1 VPSGI
6 VLGVATAV
14 SWGSADFLARFATR
28 NVGSI
33 RALLGM
39 QFWGAIFVTIL
50 LFFAR
55 DWGHLFDGS
64 GWQPWAWGILA
75 GSINTFAMLA
85 LYRAF
90 EIGKLSLVGPVSASY
105 PALTVILSLLSG
117 ERLSPYRAIGIVAA
131 LLGVV
136 FVATGEKSPDSPAVS
151 DQSNEVSTDSTKSR
165 GIPGHRVSGLGWAI
179 AAAISFAVLFWLLG
193 VRMIPRTG
201 ALATVW
207 LIRVSGALIT
217 LVVLLANKIS
227 LPVKNKRTRAQ
238 LYTMGYLDTAAFAL
252 SNLGMRIEQVA
263 VVSVLGSLYG
273 AVTVALA
280 AAFLKERIAP
290 MQWTGIA
297 AIFLGVV
304 LMNA

>member
-1 VPSGI
+1 MPNGI
-6 VLGVATAV
+6 VLGLATAV

-28 NVGSI
+28 TVGSV

-39 QFWGAIFVTIL
+39 QFWGAIFVTML
-50 LFFAR
+50 LFFAH

-75 GSINTFAMLA
+75 GTINTFAMLA

-105 PALTVILSLLSG
+105 PALTVLLSLFSG
-117 ERLSPYRAIGIVAA
+117 ERLSALRALGIVAA
-131 LLGVV
+131 LLGVIS
-136 FVATGEKSPDSPAVS
+136 VAAGEKASSAS
-151 DQSNEVSTDSTKSR
+151 AATDQPRAANRSSQKFSR
-165 GIPGHRVSGLGWAI
+165 VPGLGWAI
-179 AAAISFAVLFWLLG
+179 VAAASFAILFWLLG
-193 VRMIPRTG
+193 LRMIPRTG

-207 LIRVSGALIT
+207 LIRITGAVVTFI
-217 LVVLLANKIS
+217 VVLAKKIP
-227 LPVKNKRTRAQ
+227 LRVKSKRTRAQ
-238 LYTMGYLDTAAFAL
+238 LYSMGYFDTAAFAL
-252 SNLGMRIEQVA
+252 SNLGMRVEQVS

-280 AAFLKERIAP
+280 AIFLKERITP
-290 MQWTGIA
+290 LQWAGVA
-297 AIFLGVV
+297 AIFLGVA

>member
-6 VLGVATAV
+6 ALGVLTAV

-28 NVGSI
+28 TVGSV
-33 RALLGM
+33 RALFGM
-39 QFWGAIFVTIL
+39 QFWGVIFVTIL
-50 LFFAR
+50 LFFTR

-117 ERLSPYRAIGIVAA
+117 ERLSAYRAFGIVAA
-131 LLGVV
+131 VLGVI
-136 FVATGEKSPDSPAVS
+136 FVAAGEKSNAALAL
-151 DQSNEVSTDSTKSR
+151 SNESGDANSKAQKSS
-165 GIPGHRVSGLGWAI
+165 GVPGLGWAI
-179 AAAISFAVLFWLLG
+179 AAAFSFAILFWLLG
-193 VRMIPRTG
+193 RRMIPRTG

-207 LIRVSGALIT
+207 LIRVTGALIT
-217 LVVLLANKIS
+217 FMVLLATKIP

-263 VVSVLGSLYG
+263 VISVLGSLYG

-280 AAFLKERIAP
+280 AIFLKERVAP
-290 MQWTGIA
+290 LQWAGIA
-297 AIFLGVV
+297 AIFLGVA

>member
-1 VPSGI
+1 MPSGI
-6 VLGVATAV
+6 LLGVATAV
-14 SWGSADFLARFATR
+14 SWGSADFFARLATR
-28 NVGSI
+28 TVGSV

-50 LFFAR
+50 LLFVR

-64 GWQPWAWGILA
+64 GWRPWAWGILA

-85 LYRAF
+85 LYRGF

-117 ERLSPYRAIGIVAA
+117 ERLSAYRAIGIAAA

-136 FVATGEKSPDSPAVS
+136 FVAAGEKSPDSPAVS
-151 DQSNEVSTDSTKSR
+151 DQSNEARPASQELR
-165 GIPGHRVSGLGWAI
+165 GVIGTRVSGLGWAI
-179 AAAISFAVLFWLLG
+179 AAAIGFAILFWLLG

-207 LIRVSGALIT
+207 LIRVTGTMLT
-217 LVVLLANKIS
+217 FVVLLARKIP
-227 LPVKNKRTRAQ
+227 LRIKNKRARAQ
-238 LYTMGYLDTAAFAL
+238 LYTMGCLDAGAFAL

-280 AAFLKERIAP
+280 ATFLKERIAP
-290 MQWTGIA
+290 LQWTGIA
-297 AIFLGVV
+297 AIFLGVA

>member
-1 VPSGI
+1 
-6 VLGVATAV
+6 
-14 SWGSADFLARFATR
+14 
-28 NVGSI
+28 
-33 RALLGM
+33 M

-55 DWGHLFDGS
+55 DWGHLFDDS

-117 ERLSPYRAIGIVAA
+117 ERLSAYRALGIVAA
-131 LLGVV
+131 VLGVI
-136 FVATGEKSPDSPAVS
+136 FVAAGEKSSALLAL
-151 DQSNEVSTDSTKSR
+151 SNESGDANSNAQKSS
-165 GIPGHRVSGLGWAI
+165 GVPGLGWAI
-179 AAAISFAVLFWLLG
+179 AAAFSFAILFWLLG
-193 VRMIPRTG
+193 LRMIPRTG

-217 LVVLLANKIS
+217 FTVLLAEKIP

-263 VVSVLGSLYG
+263 VISVLGSLYG

-280 AAFLKERIAP
+280 AIFLKERIAP
-290 MQWTGIA
+290 LQWTGIA
-297 AIFLGVV
+297 AIFLGVA

>member
-1 VPSGI
+1 MPSGI
-6 VLGVATAV
+6 LLGVATAV

-28 NVGSI
+28 TVGSV

-50 LFFAR
+50 LLFFR

-75 GSINTFAMLA
+75 GCINTFAMLA

-117 ERLSPYRAIGIVAA
+117 EHLSAYRAMGIAAA

-136 FVATGEKSPDSPAVS
+136 FVAAGEKSPDLPAVS
-151 DQSNEVSTDSTKSR
+151 SQPNEANPASQESR
-165 GIPGHRVSGLGWAI
+165 GVMSSRVSGLGWAI
-179 AAAISFAVLFWLLG
+179 AAAIGFAILFWLLG
-193 VRMIPRTG
+193 IRMIPRAG

-207 LIRVSGALIT
+207 LIRITGAVLT
-217 LVVLLANKIS
+217 FVVLLARKIP
-227 LPVKNKRTRAQ
+227 LRIKNKRTRAQ
-238 LYTMGYLDTAAFAL
+238 LYSMGYLDTGAFAL

-290 MQWTGIA
+290 LQWTGIA
-297 AIFLGVV
+297 AIFLGVA

>member
-6 VLGVATAV
+6 ALGVLTAV

-28 NVGSI
+28 TVGSV
-33 RALLGM
+33 RALFGM
-39 QFWGAIFVTIL
+39 QFWGAIFVSIL

-117 ERLSPYRAIGIVAA
+117 ERLSAYRALGIVAA
-131 LLGVV
+131 VLGVI
-136 FVATGEKSPDSPAVS
+136 FVAAGEKSNAALAL
-151 DQSNEVSTDSTKSR
+151 SNESGDANSNAQKST
-165 GIPGHRVSGLGWAI
+165 GVPGLGWAI
-179 AAAISFAVLFWLLG
+179 AAAFSFAILFWLLG
-193 VRMIPRTG
+193 RRMIPRTG

-207 LIRVSGALIT
+207 LIRVTGALIT
-217 LVVLLANKIS
+217 FAVLLATKIP

-263 VVSVLGSLYG
+263 VISVLGSLYG

-280 AAFLKERIAP
+280 AIFLKERIAP
-290 MQWTGIA
+290 LQWTGIA
-297 AIFLGVV
+297 AIFLGVA

>member
-1 VPSGI
+1 MPSGI
-6 VLGVATAV
+6 LLGLATAV

-28 NVGSI
+28 SVGSV

-39 QFWGAIFVTIL
+39 QFCGAIFVTIL

-75 GSINTFAMLA
+75 GSINTFAMFA

-117 ERLSPYRAIGIVAA
+117 ERLSAYRAIGIAAA

-136 FVATGEKSPDSPAVS
+136 FVAAGEKSSDSPAVS
-151 DQSNEVSTDSTKSR
+151 DQSNEASTDSPKSR
-165 GIPGHRVSGLGWAI
+165 AIPGHRVSGLGWAI
-179 AAAISFAVLFWLLG
+179 AAAVSFAILFWLLG
-193 VRMIPRTG
+193 ICMIPRTG

-217 LVVLLANKIS
+217 LIVLLANKIP
-227 LPVKNKRTRAQ
+227 LPVKSKRTRAQ
-238 LYTMGYLDTAAFAL
+238 LYTMGYLDTAAFAF

-297 AIFLGVV
+297 AIFLGVA

>member
-1 VPSGI
+1 MPSGI

-28 NVGSI
+28 TVGSV

-50 LFFAR
+50 LFFAH

-75 GSINTFAMLA
+75 GAINTFAMLA

-105 PALTVILSLLSG
+105 PALTVVLSLFSG
-117 ERLSPYRAIGIVAA
+117 ERLTLYRSIGILAA
-131 LLGVV
+131 LFGV
-136 FVATGEKSPDSPAVS
+136 FLVATGEKSSGAPNSAG
-151 DQSNEVSTDSTKSR
+151 KSK
-165 GIPGHRVSGLGWAI
+165 GIAGLGSAI
-179 AAAISFAVLFWLLG
+179 AAAMSFGFLFWLLG
-193 VRMIPRTG
+193 LRMIPQTG

-207 LIRVSGALIT
+207 LIRVTGT
-217 LVVLLANKIS
+217 LLTFFVLLSKKIS
-227 LPVKNKRTRAQ
+227 LRIKNKRTSAQ
-238 LYTMGYLDTAAFAL
+238 LYGMGYLDTAAFVL

-273 AVTVALA
+273 AVTVAFA
-280 AAFLKERIAP
+280 AIFLKERIAP
-290 MQWTGIA
+290 LQWSGIA
-297 AIFLGVV
+297 AIFLGVA

>member
-1 VPSGI
+1 MPSG
-6 VLGVATAV
+6 VLLGVATAV

-28 NVGSI
+28 TVGSV

-50 LFFAR
+50 LFFAH

-75 GSINTFAMLA
+75 GAINTFAMLA

-105 PALTVILSLLSG
+105 PALTVVLSFFSG
-117 ERLSPYRAIGIVAA
+117 ERLTLLRAFGIVAA
-131 LLGVV
+131 LLGVLL
-136 FVATGEKSPDSPAVS
+136 VAAGEKSPAN
-151 DQSNEVSTDSTKSR
+151 SNSSEKSK
-165 GIPGHRVSGLGWAI
+165 GIAGLGWAI
-179 AAAISFAVLFWLLG
+179 AASLSFGLLFWLLG
-193 VRMIPRTG
+193 LRMIPRTG

-207 LIRVSGALIT
+207 MIRIT
-217 LVVLLANKIS
+217 GTVLTFVVVIAQKIP
-227 LPVKNKRTRAQ
+227 LRIKNKQTSAQ
-238 LYTMGYLDTAAFAL
+238 LYGMGCLDTGAFAL
-252 SNLGMRIEQVA
+252 SNLGIRIEQVA

-280 AAFLKERIAP
+280 ATFLKERIAP
-290 MQWTGIA
+290 LQWTGIA
-297 AIFLGVV
+297 SIFLGVA
-304 LMNA
+304 LMNL